1 MTGDGRKITAKQA
14 RDRLGV
20 KRGADADAL
29 SAAFRDAARR
39 THPDR
44 EGGDAAAFR
53 EVLDAYR
60 FLRREPEP
68 SITFVPAP
76 IAAATPRE
84 ARVEISARLA
94 IFGGEAFATTIDGRR
109 LKLQLEPGL
118 RPGQT
123 VRAGKDRFT
132 VEVRDDG
139 VVVRGDDVWISHAVD
154 EAVLTDGGR
163 LTIDTPCGRRSF
175 WINRKTAARRLVR
188 LPGDGLPAAG
198 QHKQGDLFIRLSLG
212 EAPAATPA
220 QALLRRFAAA
230 WAA

>member
-1 MTGDGRKITAKQA
+1 MTGDGRKITAKLA
-14 RDRLGV
+14 REWLGV
-20 KRGADADAL
+20 KRGADAAAL
-29 SAAFRDAARR
+29 SAAFREAARR

-53 EVLDAYR
+53 DVLDAYR
-60 FLRREPEP
+60 FLRREPAP
-68 SITFVPAP
+68 DIAFVPAP
-76 IAAATPRE
+76 LPAAPPRE
-84 ARVEISARLA
+84 PTVEITARLA
-94 IFGGEAFATTIDGRR
+94 IFGGEAVATAPDGRR

-123 VRAGKDRFT
+123 VRAGQDRFR

-154 EAVLTDGGR
+154 EAVLVDGGR
-163 LTIDTPCGRRSF
+163 LTVDAPCGRRSF

-198 QHKQGDLFIRLSLG
+198 RHRQGDLFIRLSLG

-220 QALLRRFAAA
+220 QVLLRRFAAA